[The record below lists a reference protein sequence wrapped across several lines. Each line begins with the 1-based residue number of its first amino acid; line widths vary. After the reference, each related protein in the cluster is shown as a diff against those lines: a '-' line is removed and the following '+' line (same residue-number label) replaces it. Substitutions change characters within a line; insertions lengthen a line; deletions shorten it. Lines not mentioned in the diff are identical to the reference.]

1 MKALQYYYACPRKAG
16 EAGIEFEVEYR
27 GRNPFIPDGWLFH
40 EDNSLRGLGGE
51 YVTDGPIPLDD
62 KRHNIVKPML
72 DEIMK
77 SDPIVDSPRTSV
89 HVHMNMIKMTPLQIW
104 TSIIAYWL
112 CEPLLFKFCGQE
124 REGNLFCLRLSDAE
138 ALIPACLQD
147 INANYP
153 FSTLLENDQ
162 VRYAGLNINA
172 LRKFGSIEFR
182 GMRGVYDYETV
193 DAWLLACKAIA
204 YSPGNL
210 FSNPEHMLDQFYKME
225 KPEFL
230 AQIFGAK
237 FKETLCSYQ
246 GWYEELEEGA
256 LTVLPL
262 AYDVDWDNWASRME
276 KERLALKQRP
286 GLNRNQRAAP
296 VRQRAEPPPGM
307 VNWFVLDEMNPAPQI
322 EINQAGVEAV
332 RRAAH
337 ILRNNQWQAQVAQVQ
352 ADPDELVD
360 L

>member
-16 EAGIEFEVEYR
+16 EAGIEFEVEFK
-27 GRNPFIPDGWLFH
+27 GRVPFVPDGWVMH
-40 EDNSLRGLGGE
+40 DDQSLRGMGGE
-51 YVTDGPIPLDD
+51 YVTDGPILLDE
-62 KRHNIVKPML
+62 KRHDIVKPML

-77 SDPIVDSPRTSV
+77 SDPILDSPRTSV
-89 HVHMNMIKMTPLQIW
+89 HVHMNMIKMTPVQIW
-104 TSIIAYWL
+104 TAIVAYWL

-138 ALIPACLQD
+138 GIIPMCLAD

-153 FSTLLENDQ
+153 FTSLLENDQ

-193 DAWLLACKAIA
+193 DAWLLACKSIA

-237 FKETLCSYQ
+237 FRDTLCSYPD
-246 GWYEELEEGA
+246 WYDMLEEGA
-256 LTVLPL
+256 MCVLPL
-262 AYDVDWDNWASRME
+262 AYDVDWDSWVARME
-276 KERLALKQRP
+276 RERLVLKNRP
-286 GLNRNQRAAP
+286 GLNRNHRAAP
-296 VRQRAEPPPGM
+296 VRQPAQRPQPG
-307 VNWFVLDEMNPAPQI
+307 VNWFINDELNLAPGAVLDMDAM
-322 EINQAGVEAV
+322 
-332 RRAAH
+332 RRAAQV
-337 ILRNNQWQAQVAQVQ
+337 LQNNQWQAVQ
-352 ADPDELVD
+352 ADPDELMD